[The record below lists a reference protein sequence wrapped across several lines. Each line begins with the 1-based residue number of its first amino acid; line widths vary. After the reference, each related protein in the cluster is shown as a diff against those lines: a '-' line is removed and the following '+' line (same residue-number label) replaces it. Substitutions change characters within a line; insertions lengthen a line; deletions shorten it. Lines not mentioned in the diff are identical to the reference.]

1 MANDPYWN
9 SVVLAMHMD
18 DTGLTD
24 LKGHAV
30 TLTGNV
36 ARSSTQSKF
45 GGYSAAFDGSGDLA
59 SVASSSDFAFGTGDF
74 TIEFFVR
81 QAVAGTALL
90 IDCRPNSSS
99 NGAYITM
106 NVDAS
111 GIYLYVSSA
120 VRITGPVVS
129 AGAWHHIAL
138 SRSSGST
145 RLFVDGTQ
153 AGATYA
159 DATSYISCPV
169 NIGASGNLAS
179 VLNGHI
185 DDMRITKG
193 VARYTANFAVP
204 TEAFPNRLP
213 QLHGTVKDQYGNF
226 AARPIIA
233 FSRNRAG
240 TVFSTTSD
248 ATTGEFTLPVNE
260 ASEHVAIALPVEGDQ
275 HWSNVVLAMHMDDT
289 GLTDL
294 KGNTI
299 TAVGNA
305 ARSSTQSKFGGY
317 SLYLDGAGD
326 YLTAQYN
333 PAKFDWWTEDFTLEA
348 WVYADAFTTW
358 QYSDGTYLHAKLIGN
373 TTVAAVT
380 SYWSFGPLASGVVQF
395 RYWNGSATSAV
406 VSMQTVTAG
415 AWNHIALVKTSA
427 GINIF
432 VNGVGLK
439 MPVPINGTPRSEA
452 GAPLAVGAMN
462 SAYLAGYIDDLR
474 ITKGVARYIA
484 NFTPPSAAFPHA
496 VTGGTENA
504 LIFDNLIPV

>member
-30 TLTGNV
+30 TLKGNV

-81 QAVAGTALL
+81 QAVAGSAVL

-99 NGAYITM
+99 NGEYITM
-106 NVDAS
+106 YVDAS
-111 GIYLYVSSA
+111 VIYLYVSAA

-169 NIGASGNLAS
+169 NIGSSGDLVW
-179 VLNGHI
+179 VLNGYI
-185 DDMRITKG
+185 DDLRVTKG

-204 TEAFPNRLP
+204 TEAFPNRP
-213 QLHGTVKDQYGNF
+213 MQLSGTVKDSSGNF
-226 AARPIIA
+226 AARTV
-233 FSRNRAG
+233 RAYKR
-240 TVFSTTSD
+240 STGALSDSDTSSASD
-248 ATTGEFTLPVNE
+248 GAFTL
-260 ASEHVAIALPVEGDQ
+260 D
-275 HWSNVVLAMHMDDT
+275 
-289 GLTDL
+289 
-294 KGNTI
+294 
-299 TAVGNA
+299 A
-305 ARSSTQSKFGGY
+305 A
-317 SLYLDGAGD
+317 
-326 YLTAQYN
+326 
-333 PAKFDWWTEDFTLEA
+333 
-348 WVYADAFTTW
+348 
-358 QYSDGTYLHAKLIGN
+358 DGTAHYVIC
-373 TTVAAVT
+373 
-380 SYWSFGPLASGVVQF
+380 FD
-395 RYWNGSATSAV
+395 
-406 VSMQTVTAG
+406 
-415 AWNHIALVKTSA
+415 
-427 GINIF
+427 
-432 VNGVGLK
+432 
-439 MPVPINGTPRSEA
+439 
-452 GAPLAVGAMN
+452 
-462 SAYLAGYIDDLR
+462 DDL
-474 ITKGVARYIA
+474 
-484 NFTPPSAAFPHA
+484 N
-496 VTGGTENA
+496 ENA

>member
-81 QAVAGTALL
+81 QAVAGAAVL
-90 IDCRPNSSS
+90 IDFRPNSSS

-106 NVDAS
+106 YVDAS

-169 NIGASGNLAS
+169 KIGASGDFVW

-204 TEAFPNRLP
+204 TEAFPNRP
-213 QLHGTVKDQYGNF
+213 MQLSGTVKDSSGNF
-226 AARPIIA
+226 AARTV
-233 FSRNRAG
+233 RAYKR
-240 TVFSTTSD
+240 STGALSDSDTSSASD
-248 ATTGEFTLPVNE
+248 GAFTL
-260 ASEHVAIALPVEGDQ
+260 D
-275 HWSNVVLAMHMDDT
+275 
-289 GLTDL
+289 
-294 KGNTI
+294 
-299 TAVGNA
+299 A
-305 ARSSTQSKFGGY
+305 A
-317 SLYLDGAGD
+317 
-326 YLTAQYN
+326 
-333 PAKFDWWTEDFTLEA
+333 
-348 WVYADAFTTW
+348 
-358 QYSDGTYLHAKLIGN
+358 DGTAHYVIC
-373 TTVAAVT
+373 
-380 SYWSFGPLASGVVQF
+380 FD
-395 RYWNGSATSAV
+395 
-406 VSMQTVTAG
+406 
-415 AWNHIALVKTSA
+415 
-427 GINIF
+427 
-432 VNGVGLK
+432 
-439 MPVPINGTPRSEA
+439 
-452 GAPLAVGAMN
+452 
-462 SAYLAGYIDDLR
+462 DDL
-474 ITKGVARYIA
+474 
-484 NFTPPSAAFPHA
+484 N
-496 VTGGTENA
+496 ENA

>member
-1 MANDPYWN
+1 MAKDPYWN

-59 SVASSSDFAFGTGDF
+59 SVESSSDFAFGTGDF

-81 QAVAGTALL
+81 QAVAGSAVL

-106 NVDAS
+106 YVDAS
-111 GIYLYVSSA
+111 VIYLYVSSA

-129 AGAWHHIAL
+129 VGAWHHIAL

-169 NIGASGNLAS
+169 NIGATGDLVW

-204 TEAFPNRLP
+204 TEAFPNRP
-213 QLHGTVKDQYGNF
+213 MQLSGTVKDSSGNF
-226 AARPIIA
+226 AARTV
-233 FSRNRAG
+233 RAYKR
-240 TVFSTTSD
+240 STGALSDSDTSSASD
-248 ATTGEFTLPVNE
+248 GAFTLD
-260 ASEHVAIALPVEGDQ
+260 AA
-275 HWSNVVLAMHMDDT
+275 DDT
-289 GLTDL
+289 AHYV
-294 KGNTI
+294 I
-299 TAVGNA
+299 C
-305 ARSSTQSKFGGY
+305 
-317 SLYLDGAGD
+317 LD
-326 YLTAQYN
+326 
-333 PAKFDWWTEDFTLEA
+333 
-348 WVYADAFTTW
+348 
-358 QYSDGTYLHAKLIGN
+358 
-373 TTVAAVT
+373 
-380 SYWSFGPLASGVVQF
+380 
-395 RYWNGSATSAV
+395 
-406 VSMQTVTAG
+406 
-415 AWNHIALVKTSA
+415 
-427 GINIF
+427 
-432 VNGVGLK
+432 
-439 MPVPINGTPRSEA
+439 
-452 GAPLAVGAMN
+452 
-462 SAYLAGYIDDLR
+462 DDL
-474 ITKGVARYIA
+474 
-484 NFTPPSAAFPHA
+484 N
-496 VTGGTENA
+496 ENA

>member
-9 SVVLAMHMD
+9 NVVLAMHMD

-81 QAVAGTALL
+81 QAVAGEAVL

-106 NVDAS
+106 YVDAS
-111 GIYLYVSSA
+111 VIYLYVSSA

-169 NIGASGNLAS
+169 NIGATGDFVW

-204 TEAFPNRLP
+204 TEAFPNRP
-213 QLHGTVKDQYGNF
+213 MQLSGTVKDSSGNF
-226 AARPIIA
+226 AARTV
-233 FSRNRAG
+233 RAYKR
-240 TVFSTTSD
+240 STGALSDSDTSSASD
-248 ATTGEFTLPVNE
+248 WTFTLD
-260 ASEHVAIALPVEGDQ
+260 AA
-275 HWSNVVLAMHMDDT
+275 DDT
-289 GLTDL
+289 AHYV
-294 KGNTI
+294 I
-299 TAVGNA
+299 C
-305 ARSSTQSKFGGY
+305 
-317 SLYLDGAGD
+317 LD
-326 YLTAQYN
+326 
-333 PAKFDWWTEDFTLEA
+333 
-348 WVYADAFTTW
+348 
-358 QYSDGTYLHAKLIGN
+358 
-373 TTVAAVT
+373 
-380 SYWSFGPLASGVVQF
+380 
-395 RYWNGSATSAV
+395 
-406 VSMQTVTAG
+406 
-415 AWNHIALVKTSA
+415 
-427 GINIF
+427 
-432 VNGVGLK
+432 
-439 MPVPINGTPRSEA
+439 
-452 GAPLAVGAMN
+452 
-462 SAYLAGYIDDLR
+462 DDL
-474 ITKGVARYIA
+474 
-484 NFTPPSAAFPHA
+484 N
-496 VTGGTENA
+496 ENA

>member
-81 QAVAGTALL
+81 QAVPGSAVL
-90 IDCRPNSSS
+90 IDCRPNSWS
-99 NGAYITM
+99 NGAYILM
-106 NVDAS
+106 YVDAS
-111 GIYLYVSSA
+111 VIYLYVSSA

-129 AGAWHHIAL
+129 VGAWHHIAL

-145 RLFVDGTQ
+145 RLFVYGTQ

-169 NIGASGNLAS
+169 NIGASGDLVW

-204 TEAFPNRLP
+204 TEAFPNQP
-213 QLHGTVKDQYGNF
+213 MQLSGTVKDSSGNF
-226 AARPIIA
+226 AARTV
-233 FSRNRAG
+233 RAYKR
-240 TVFSTTSD
+240 STGALSDSDTSSASD
-248 ATTGEFTLPVNE
+248 GAFTL
-260 ASEHVAIALPVEGDQ
+260 D
-275 HWSNVVLAMHMDDT
+275 
-289 GLTDL
+289 
-294 KGNTI
+294 
-299 TAVGNA
+299 A
-305 ARSSTQSKFGGY
+305 A
-317 SLYLDGAGD
+317 
-326 YLTAQYN
+326 
-333 PAKFDWWTEDFTLEA
+333 
-348 WVYADAFTTW
+348 
-358 QYSDGTYLHAKLIGN
+358 DGTAHYVIC
-373 TTVAAVT
+373 
-380 SYWSFGPLASGVVQF
+380 FD
-395 RYWNGSATSAV
+395 
-406 VSMQTVTAG
+406 
-415 AWNHIALVKTSA
+415 
-427 GINIF
+427 
-432 VNGVGLK
+432 
-439 MPVPINGTPRSEA
+439 
-452 GAPLAVGAMN
+452 
-462 SAYLAGYIDDLR
+462 DDL
-474 ITKGVARYIA
+474 
-484 NFTPPSAAFPHA
+484 N
-496 VTGGTENA
+496 ENA

>member
-59 SVASSSDFAFGTGDF
+59 YVASSSDFAFGTGDF

-81 QAVAGTALL
+81 QAVAGGAHL

-99 NGAYITM
+99 NGAYILVY
-106 NVDAS
+106 VDAS

-169 NIGASGNLAS
+169 NIGASGNLVWAF
-179 VLNGHI
+179 NGYI
-185 DDMRITKG
+185 DDLRITKG

-204 TEAFPNRLP
+204 TEAFPNQP
-213 QLHGTVKDQYGNF
+213 MQLSGTVKDSSGNF
-226 AARPIIA
+226 AARTV
-233 FSRNRAG
+233 RAYKR
-240 TVFSTTSD
+240 S
-248 ATTGEFTLPVNE
+248 TGELSDSDTSSASDGSFTL
-260 ASEHVAIALPVEGDQ
+260 D
-275 HWSNVVLAMHMDDT
+275 
-289 GLTDL
+289 
-294 KGNTI
+294 
-299 TAVGNA
+299 A
-305 ARSSTQSKFGGY
+305 A
-317 SLYLDGAGD
+317 
-326 YLTAQYN
+326 
-333 PAKFDWWTEDFTLEA
+333 
-348 WVYADAFTTW
+348 
-358 QYSDGTYLHAKLIGN
+358 DGTAHYVICLD
-373 TTVAAVT
+373 
-380 SYWSFGPLASGVVQF
+380 
-395 RYWNGSATSAV
+395 
-406 VSMQTVTAG
+406 
-415 AWNHIALVKTSA
+415 
-427 GINIF
+427 
-432 VNGVGLK
+432 
-439 MPVPINGTPRSEA
+439 
-452 GAPLAVGAMN
+452 
-462 SAYLAGYIDDLR
+462 DDL
-474 ITKGVARYIA
+474 
-484 NFTPPSAAFPHA
+484 N
-496 VTGGTENA
+496 ENA
-504 LIFDNLIPV
+504 LIFDNITPV

>member
-30 TLTGNV
+30 TLNGNV

-59 SVASSSDFAFGTGDF
+59 SVESSSDFAFGTGDF

-81 QAVAGTALL
+81 QAVAGSAVL

-106 NVDAS
+106 YVDAS
-111 GIYLYVSSA
+111 VIYLYVSAA

-169 NIGASGNLAS
+169 NIGSSGDLVW

-185 DDMRITKG
+185 DDLRVTKG

-204 TEAFPNRLP
+204 TEAFPNRP
-213 QLHGTVKDQYGNF
+213 MQLSGTVKDSSGNF
-226 AARPIIA
+226 AARTV
-233 FSRNRAG
+233 RAYKR
-240 TVFSTTSD
+240 STGALSDSDTSSASD
-248 ATTGEFTLPVNE
+248 GAFTL
-260 ASEHVAIALPVEGDQ
+260 D
-275 HWSNVVLAMHMDDT
+275 
-289 GLTDL
+289 
-294 KGNTI
+294 
-299 TAVGNA
+299 A
-305 ARSSTQSKFGGY
+305 A
-317 SLYLDGAGD
+317 
-326 YLTAQYN
+326 
-333 PAKFDWWTEDFTLEA
+333 
-348 WVYADAFTTW
+348 
-358 QYSDGTYLHAKLIGN
+358 DGTAHYVIC
-373 TTVAAVT
+373 
-380 SYWSFGPLASGVVQF
+380 FD
-395 RYWNGSATSAV
+395 
-406 VSMQTVTAG
+406 
-415 AWNHIALVKTSA
+415 
-427 GINIF
+427 
-432 VNGVGLK
+432 
-439 MPVPINGTPRSEA
+439 
-452 GAPLAVGAMN
+452 
-462 SAYLAGYIDDLR
+462 DDL
-474 ITKGVARYIA
+474 
-484 NFTPPSAAFPHA
+484 N
-496 VTGGTENA
+496 ENA

>member
-81 QAVAGTALL
+81 QAVAGGAHL

-99 NGAYITM
+99 NGAYILVY
-106 NVDAS
+106 VDAS

-169 NIGASGNLAS
+169 NIGASGNL
-179 VLNGHI
+179 VW
-185 DDMRITKG
+185 
-193 VARYTANFAVP
+193 
-204 TEAFPNRLP
+204 AFN
-213 QLHGTVKDQYGNF
+213 
-226 AARPIIA
+226 
-233 FSRNRAG
+233 
-240 TVFSTTSD
+240 
-248 ATTGEFTLPVNE
+248 
-260 ASEHVAIALPVEGDQ
+260 
-275 HWSNVVLAMHMDDT
+275 
-289 GLTDL
+289 
-294 KGNTI
+294 
-299 TAVGNA
+299 
-305 ARSSTQSKFGGY
+305 
-317 SLYLDGAGD
+317 
-326 YLTAQYN
+326 
-333 PAKFDWWTEDFTLEA
+333 
-348 WVYADAFTTW
+348 
-358 QYSDGTYLHAKLIGN
+358 
-373 TTVAAVT
+373 
-380 SYWSFGPLASGVVQF
+380 
-395 RYWNGSATSAV
+395 
-406 VSMQTVTAG
+406 
-415 AWNHIALVKTSA
+415 
-427 GINIF
+427 
-432 VNGVGLK
+432 
-439 MPVPINGTPRSEA
+439 
-452 GAPLAVGAMN
+452 
-462 SAYLAGYIDDLR
+462 GYIDDLR
-474 ITKGVARYIA
+474 ITKGVARYTA
-484 NFTPPSAAFPHA
+484 NFSVPTEAFPNRPMQLSGTVKDSSGNFA
-496 VTGGTENA
+496 ARTVRAYKRSTGALSDSDTSSASDGAFTLDAADDTAHYVICLDDDLNENA

>member
-81 QAVAGTALL
+81 QAVAGSAVL

-106 NVDAS
+106 YVDAS
-111 GIYLYVSSA
+111 VIYLYESST

-169 NIGASGNLAS
+169 NIGASGDLVW
-179 VLNGHI
+179 VLNGYV
-185 DDMRITKG
+185 DDLRITKG
-193 VARYTANFAVP
+193 VARYTADFSVP
-204 TEAFPNRLP
+204 TEAFPNRPP

-226 AARPIIA
+226 AARTV
-233 FSRNRAG
+233 RAYKR
-240 TVFSTTSD
+240 STGALSDSDTSSASD
-248 ATTGEFTLPVNE
+248 GAFTLD
-260 ASEHVAIALPVEGDQ
+260 AA
-275 HWSNVVLAMHMDDT
+275 DDT
-289 GLTDL
+289 VHYV
-294 KGNTI
+294 I
-299 TAVGNA
+299 C
-305 ARSSTQSKFGGY
+305 
-317 SLYLDGAGD
+317 LDD
-326 YLTAQYN
+326 
-333 PAKFDWWTEDFTLEA
+333 D
-348 WVYADAFTTW
+348 
-358 QYSDGTYLHAKLIGN
+358 
-373 TTVAAVT
+373 
-380 SYWSFGPLASGVVQF
+380 
-395 RYWNGSATSAV
+395 
-406 VSMQTVTAG
+406 
-415 AWNHIALVKTSA
+415 
-427 GINIF
+427 IN
-432 VNGVGLK
+432 
-439 MPVPINGTPRSEA
+439 
-452 GAPLAVGAMN
+452 
-462 SAYLAGYIDDLR
+462 
-474 ITKGVARYIA
+474 
-484 NFTPPSAAFPHA
+484 
-496 VTGGTENA
+496 ENA
-504 LIFDNLIPV
+504 LIFDNLTPV

>member
-30 TLTGNV
+30 TLKGNV

-81 QAVAGTALL
+81 QAVAGSAVL

-106 NVDAS
+106 YVDAS
-111 GIYLYVSSA
+111 VIYLYVSAA

-169 NIGASGNLAS
+169 NIGSSGDLVW

-185 DDMRITKG
+185 DDLRVTKG

-204 TEAFPNRLP
+204 TEAFPNRP
-213 QLHGTVKDQYGNF
+213 MQLSGTVKDSSGNF
-226 AARPIIA
+226 AARTV
-233 FSRNRAG
+233 RAYKR
-240 TVFSTTSD
+240 STGALSDSDTSSASD
-248 ATTGEFTLPVNE
+248 GAFTL
-260 ASEHVAIALPVEGDQ
+260 D
-275 HWSNVVLAMHMDDT
+275 
-289 GLTDL
+289 
-294 KGNTI
+294 
-299 TAVGNA
+299 A
-305 ARSSTQSKFGGY
+305 A
-317 SLYLDGAGD
+317 
-326 YLTAQYN
+326 
-333 PAKFDWWTEDFTLEA
+333 
-348 WVYADAFTTW
+348 
-358 QYSDGTYLHAKLIGN
+358 DGTAHYVIC
-373 TTVAAVT
+373 
-380 SYWSFGPLASGVVQF
+380 FD
-395 RYWNGSATSAV
+395 
-406 VSMQTVTAG
+406 
-415 AWNHIALVKTSA
+415 
-427 GINIF
+427 
-432 VNGVGLK
+432 
-439 MPVPINGTPRSEA
+439 
-452 GAPLAVGAMN
+452 
-462 SAYLAGYIDDLR
+462 DDL
-474 ITKGVARYIA
+474 
-484 NFTPPSAAFPHA
+484 N
-496 VTGGTENA
+496 ENA